1 MVIVD
6 FMADLKVYAQ
16 RNQGWL
22 KPVVWGIGLF
32 FFYLAVRGIGTGNSV
47 FGLWIP
53 QSWVIFSFMAASFK
67 AMGVDTN
74 SARIMR
80 FAGHSIA
87 IGLLVLFV
95 NSGV

>member
-1 MVIVD
+1 
-6 FMADLKVYAQ
+6 MADLKVYAQ
-16 RNQGWL
+16 RNRGWL
-22 KPVVWGIGLF
+22 KPVAWGIGLF
-32 FFYLAVRGIGTGNSV
+32 FFYLAVRGIGSGNSL

-53 QSWVIFSFMAASFK
+53 QSWVIFSFIAASFK
-67 AMGVDTN
+67 AMDVDTN

>member
-16 RNQGWL
+16 RNEGWL
-22 KPVVWGIGLF
+22 KPVAWGVGLF
-32 FFYLAVRGIGTGNSV
+32 FFYLAVRGIGSGNSI

-53 QSWVIFSFMAASFK
+53 QSWVIFSFLGASFK
-67 AMGVDTN
+67 AMNVDTH

-80 FAGHSIA
+80 FAGLSIA